1 MRRTPSLLMLLTIA
15 SVLTPAVAFAQITP
29 APEPTSR
36 ATVTG
41 ATTGNGRGF
50 GLGAVELLLAGNS
63 PAPNILMTWGDWRG
77 RFHID
82 GLFGLV
88 STGGRSGGGNTSTG
102 NTAFDLGV
110 RGWYHVHAASAADFS
125 VGGGFGLVSWKPAPP
140 TGRQYDFELELGSQ
154 MRVFIVPNVALLG
167 SLGMG
172 IYFPDSG
179 STTVSFSGSLVG
191 SVGVAYYFM

>member
-1 MRRTPSLLMLLTIA
+1 MFLTIA
-15 SVLTPAVAFAQITP
+15 SVLTPAVALAQMTP
-29 APEPTSR
+29 ASEPTSR
-36 ATVTG
+36 ATMTG

-50 GLGAVELLLAGNS
+50 GLGAVELFLAGSS

-77 RFHID
+77 RFHVD

-88 STGGRSGGGNTSTG
+88 STGGRSGGANTPTG
-102 NTAFDLGV
+102 NTAFDLGA

-125 VGGGFGLVSWKPAPP
+125 VGGGFALVSWKPAPP
-140 TGRQYDFELELGSQ
+140 TGRQYDFELEIGSQ
-154 MRVFIVPNVALLG
+154 MRVFIVSNVALLG

-191 SVGVAYYFM
+191 SAGIAYYFM

>member
-1 MRRTPSLLMLLTIA
+1 MLLTIA
-15 SVLTPAVAFAQITP
+15 SVLTPAVAFAQITQ

>member
-179 STTVSFSGSLVG
+179 STTVSFSGSVVG
-191 SVGVAYYFM
+191 SVGIAYYFM

>member
-1 MRRTPSLLMLLTIA
+1 MLLTIA

>member
-1 MRRTPSLLMLLTIA
+1 MRRVPTFLMLLTIA
-15 SVLTPAVAFAQITP
+15 STLAPALALAQP
-29 APEPTSR
+29 GMVNEPTSR

-50 GLGAVELLLAGNS
+50 GLGAVALVMPGPG
-63 PAPNILMTWGDWRG
+63 PAANILATWGDWRG

-82 GLFGLV
+82 GLFGLA
-88 STGGRSGGGNTSTG
+88 SAA

-125 VGGGFGLVSWKPAPP
+125 LGAGFAFVSWRAAPAD
-140 TGRQYDFELELGSQ
+140 RQYDFELELGAQ
-154 MRVFIVPNVALLG
+154 TRVFIVPNVALLA

-172 IYFPDSG
+172 IYLPDSG
-179 STTVSFSGSLVG
+179 SSAVAITGNLIG
-191 SVGVAYYFM
+191 SVGLAYYFQ

>member
-1 MRRTPSLLMLLTIA
+1 
-15 SVLTPAVAFAQITP
+15 
-29 APEPTSR
+29 
-36 ATVTG
+36 VTG

>member
-1 MRRTPSLLMLLTIA
+1 MRRTPSFLLLLTIA
-15 SVLTPAVAFAQITP
+15 SVLTPALALAQMTP

-36 ATVTG
+36 ATMTG

-63 PAPNILMTWGDWRG
+63 PAPNILMTWGDWHG
-77 RFHID
+77 RFHVD

-88 STGGRSGGGNTSTG
+88 STGGRSGGGNAPTG

-125 VGGGFGLVSWKPAPP
+125 VGGGFALVSWKAPP
-140 TGRQYDFELELGSQ
+140 PGSRQYDFELELGSQ

-191 SVGVAYYFM
+191 SAGVAYYFM

>member
-1 MRRTPSLLMLLTIA
+1 MRRVPTFLMLLTIA
-15 SVLTPAVAFAQITP
+15 SVLAPALAWAQ
-29 APEPTSR
+29 ASAYNEPTSR

-50 GLGAVELLLAGNS
+50 GLGAVELLLPGNT
-63 PAPNILMTWGDWRG
+63 PGPNILATWGDWRG
-77 RFHID
+77 RFHVD
-82 GLFGLV
+82 GLFGLS
-88 STGGRSGGGNTSTG
+88 STGGRAGPGNTG

-125 VGGGFGLVSWKPAPP
+125 VGAGFALVSWKNTPSPPA
-140 TGRQYDFELELGSQ
+140 TRQYDFEVELGAQ
-154 MRVFIVPNVALLG
+154 MRVFVVPNVALLG

-172 IYFPDSG
+172 IYLPDSG
-179 STTVSFSGSLVG
+179 SSTVDFSGSVVG

>member
-50 GLGAVELLLAGNS
+50 GLGAVELLLAGTS

>member
-88 STGGRSGGGNTSTG
+88 STGGRSGGETRQRETPPSTWECEAG
-102 NTAFDLGV
+102 
-110 RGWYHVHAASAADFS
+110 YHVHAASAADFS

-172 IYFPDSG
+172 ILLPGFG
-179 STTVSFSGSLVG
+179 
-191 SVGVAYYFM
+191 

>member
-1 MRRTPSLLMLLTIA
+1 MLLTIT
-15 SVLTPAVAFAQITP
+15 SVLAPAVALAQP
-29 APEPTSR
+29 SAYNEPTSR

-50 GLGAVELLLAGNS
+50 GLGAVELLLPGNS
-63 PAPNILMTWGDWRG
+63 PGPNILATWGDWRG

-82 GLFGLV
+82 GLFGLN
-88 STGGRSGGGNTSTG
+88 STGGRTSTG

-125 VGGGFGLVSWKPAPP
+125 VGAGFALVSWKNTPSPPA
-140 TGRQYDFELELGSQ
+140 TRQYDFEVELGAQ
-154 MRVFIVPNVALLG
+154 MRVFVVPNVALLG

-172 IYFPDSG
+172 IYLPDSG
-179 STTVSFSGSLVG
+179 SSTVDFSGSVVG

>member
-154 MRVFIVPNVALLG
+154 MRVFIVPNVALLTIDG
-167 SLGMG
+167 QQ
-172 IYFPDSG
+172 
-179 STTVSFSGSLVG
+179 
-191 SVGVAYYFM
+191 GVELRRGDDVRCCR